1 MERVIYKKSFVSAV
15 TNNQAFS
22 SRKIKSN
29 TYNNISI
36 IKPRHARNKTEPK
49 IILSNESTTKPVA
62 QYFEESLVLLNTI
75 HLYLDQSAENNNKP
89 LEKNKHN
96 KINQQNSLKS
106 KNNHHKYQKI
116 SLSTKN
122 KILDEIETNSK
133 QRKEIYE
140 KLFLMIN
147 ESIEA
152 IKTNLLENVI
162 VVNECEHESISSI
175 MKLSTIK
182 DESKKEICNFS
193 ESAIAEKTSQMKEDS
208 TLINYD
214 DSVEEE
220 RPVNKFPEMVLG
232 KNVLNSSLTNTIS
245 KINYTSNISTNLTTQ
260 QETKIQNQKSKDD
273 NMCLIY

>member
-1 MERVIYKKSFVSAV
+1 MEKVIYKKSFVSAM

-29 TYNNISI
+29 NYNNISI

-49 IILSNESTTKPVA
+49 IVLSNETATKPVT

-89 LEKNKHN
+89 LEKNKKI
-96 KINQQNSLKS
+96 KINRQNSLKS
-106 KNNHHKYQKI
+106 KNNHKYIKI
-116 SLSTKN
+116 SPLIKN
-122 KILDEIETNSK
+122 QILDEIETNSK

-147 ESIEA
+147 ESIES
-152 IKTNLLENVI
+152 IKTNLVENVV
-162 VVNECEHESISSI
+162 VVNENDRESISSI

-193 ESAIAEKTSQMKEDS
+193 ESAIAEKSSQMKEDN

-220 RPVNKFPEMVLG
+220 KPVNKFPEMVLG

-260 QETKIQNQKSKDD
+260 QETKIEKQKNKDE
-273 NMCLIY
+273 NICLIY